1 MSCFLKGHLSRDL
14 FLPCVSCQTQ
24 ERFFFFLPSIMY
36 LKSWNTKKTCRYCCR
51 GRQSGGKCVNNW
63 LHNHVNLFLT
73 FWHFCQSKLSK
84 CCSWSTN
91 TKKYEKN
98 QNAIGKYSNFYPSPP
113 PTFLDSIKF
122 NRTQLWRHVGLL
134 SIMIFLIFC
143 VIFPENVFYLVF
155 FHAEYNLP
163 YSETKLGPLWPD
175 PAL

>member
-14 FLPCVSCQTQ
+14 FLPFVRCQTQ

-36 LKSWNTKKTCRYCCR
+36 LKSWNTKKTCRYCCKV
-51 GRQSGGKCVNNW
+51 RQSGGKCVNNW

-113 PTFLDSIKF
+113 PHFFGFYKVQPNTAMTTCWLVIHNDLSNLLRNFSRKF
-122 NRTQLWRHVGLL
+122 FLL
-134 SIMIFLIFC
+134 S
-143 VIFPENVFYLVF
+143 F
-155 FHAEYNLP
+155 FASLE
-163 YSETKLGPLWPD
+163 E
-175 PAL
+175 